1 MKLYENKRE
10 ITLYDALYRMKAD
23 QVPNHNFEFMISFD
37 GVERLYVFGKTWT
50 KKDTSCWGKNVSKYW
65 IHPQYCPVLAF
76 GNEDVFLA
84 NLFTDSMMHKYFN
97 TKRFHVWEEVK

>member
-10 ITLYDALYRMKAD
+10 ISLYDALYQMKAD
-23 QVPNHNFEFMISFD
+23 QVPDHNFEFMISFD
-37 GVERLYVFGKTWT
+37 EVDRLYVFGKTWT
-50 KKDTSCWGKNVSKYW
+50 KKNTSCWGKNVSMYW

-76 GNEDVFLA
+76 DKEDVFLA
-84 NLFTDSMMHKYFN
+84 NLFTDSMMHRYFN